1 MPCCTVQ
8 SARERFKNYVTM
20 AQKEKDRKDLAL
32 TLKKMLSFNA
42 LVVTPLLTKIKGV
55 ESAAKALADAMIKA
69 QQSEC
74 RPMSAKAVFCQH
86 FLLSQSV

>member
-1 MPCCTVQ
+1 
-8 SARERFKNYVTM
+8 M
-20 AQKEKDRKDLAL
+20 AQKEQDRKDFAL

-69 QQSEC
+69 QQSEEWGI
-74 RPMSAKAVFCQH
+74 RWFGSDTGSPESD
-86 FLLSQSV
+86 QS